1 MAEQPQRLQFSCR
14 MMRIACLA
22 LYAGLTI
29 CFSPGTTAANDEATL
44 EHRVKA
50 AFLYKFASYVNWPE
64 RAFPRSDSPLT
75 IAIIGAEAIAAELS
89 QIVNGR
95 AAQGRPVTVK
105 RIRVGESLAGTHILF
120 IGAIDAERLILVMQ
134 AAKSHPILVVTGSE
148 GMLSQ
153 GSMINFLPI
162 ERRLGFEISL
172 DNSRKSGLTLN
183 SRLLAVAQRVLAGA
197 P

>member
-1 MAEQPQRLQFSCR
+1 MSEQQHRLQLPYR

-29 CFSPGTTAANDEATL
+29 CFSPSTTAANDEATL

-50 AFLYKFASYVNWPE
+50 AFLYKFASYVEWPE
-64 RAFPRSDSPLT
+64 RAFPQSDSPLT
-75 IAIIGAEAIAAELS
+75 IAIIGSEAIAAELS

-95 AAQGRPVTVK
+95 AAQGRSVTVR
-105 RIRVGESLAGTHILF
+105 RIRVGESVAGTHILF
-120 IGAIDAERLILVMQ
+120 IGAIDAERLALVIQ
-134 AAKSHPILVVTGSE
+134 SAKSHPILVVTSSE

-153 GSMINFLPI
+153 GSMINFVQI

-183 SRLLAVAQRVLAGA
+183 SRLLAVAQRVLTGA

>member
-1 MAEQPQRLQFSCR
+1 MVEQTHGLKLSRR
-14 MMRIACLA
+14 MMRIACLI

-29 CFSPGTTAANDEATL
+29 CFSPSTPAASDEATL

-50 AFLYKFASYVNWPE
+50 AFLYKFASYVEWPE
-64 RAFPRSDSPLT
+64 RTFPRPDSPLT

-89 QIVNGR
+89 QIVSGR
-95 AAQGRPVTVK
+95 AAQGRPVTVR

-120 IGAIDAERLILVMQ
+120 ISAIDAERLAMVMQ
-134 AAKSHPILVVTGSE
+134 AARSQPILVVTSSE

-183 SRLLAVAQRVLAGA
+183 SRLLAVAQRVFTGA
-197 P
+197 L